1 MTIRQGKQ
9 IIANTQ
15 GTRNYD
21 LLNNKPKIDGV
32 ELSGEITLDDLNV
45 QSKLSAGTGI
55 EIVNGVINNT
65 QTSAEWG
72 KITGNIAEQTDLQNA
87 LEQISA
93 TTPPNVYTKTEIDEI
108 IANITSQLET
118 LNQHFTDIDNT
129 LDNIIAGE

>member
-55 EIVNGVINNT
+55 EIVDGVINNT

-72 KITGNIAEQTDLQNA
+72 KITGNITEQTDLQNA
-87 LEQISA
+87 LEQIST
-93 TTPPNVYTKTEIDEI
+93 TTPPNVYTKTEMDEI